1 MRKESICVVA
11 VIGAGLMA
19 VPPPAWSDTNDTLLA
34 SIGQFQLDRS
44 ESKLLMRGAAIRA
57 YRICMDEAPKAVPL
71 KVMYDGQE
79 AIVEPGECRLI
90 EAAKIK
96 LVSAQPLH
104 EGMTLIGSFGPPRS
118 GKSYRTDVSV
128 ARTVRNE

>member
-1 MRKESICVVA
+1 MRKGSICVA

-19 VPPPAWSDTNDTLLA
+19 VTPPAWPDSSDTLLA

-44 ESKLLMRGAAIRA
+44 ETKLLMGGAATRA
-57 YRICMDEAPKAVPL
+57 YRICMDDVPKAVPL

-96 LVSAQPLH
+96 LASAQPLH

-118 GKSYRTDVSV
+118 GKTYRTDVSV
-128 ARTVRNE
+128 ARTARNDQ

>member
-1 MRKESICVVA
+1 MNKGSICVVA

-19 VPPPAWSDTNDTLLA
+19 AAPRAQSDPTDTLLA
-34 SIGQFQLDRS
+34 SVGQFQLENS
-44 ESKLLMRGAAIRA
+44 ETKLLMRGAATKA

-71 KVMYDGQE
+71 KVIYDGQE
-79 AIVEPGECRLI
+79 TIVEPGECRLI

-96 LVSAQPLH
+96 LASARPLH

-118 GKSYRTDVSV
+118 GKTYRTDVSV
-128 ARTVRNE
+128 ARTARNE